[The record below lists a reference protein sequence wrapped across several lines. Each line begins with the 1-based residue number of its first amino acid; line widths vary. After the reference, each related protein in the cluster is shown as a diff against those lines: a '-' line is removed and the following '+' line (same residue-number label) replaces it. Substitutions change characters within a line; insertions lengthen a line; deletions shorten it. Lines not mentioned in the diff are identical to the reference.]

1 MIVTKQNLNA
11 LALDD
16 LMPLIRERLSAGQN
30 IKLFPY
36 GTSMLPMLREGVD
49 SVVLST
55 IQEPEKYDV
64 ILYQRRN
71 GQYVLHRLVGVGEK
85 YTFLGDNQFALE
97 HGIDRDQMI
106 AYVSSFY
113 RGDKEVSVKRA
124 SYKLYCRLWYG
135 SRGIRS
141 FWRRGIGWMRRKFKK

>member
-1 MIVTKQNLNA
+1 MNKQILMH
-11 LALDD
+11 LDEI
-16 LMPLIRERLSAGQN
+16 MPLVKESLSVGQSIR
-30 IKLFPY
+30 IFPY

-55 IQEPEKYDV
+55 IQEPKKYDV

-113 RGDKEVSVKRA
+113 RGDREVSVKKA

>member
-1 MIVTKQNLNA
+1 MVEKRSTH
-11 LALDD
+11 LDEV
-16 LMPLIRERLSAGQN
+16 MPLIREELQREKN
-30 IKLFPY
+30 VRIHPR

-49 SVVLST
+49 SVVLSK
-55 IQEPEKYDV
+55 IQEPKKYDV

-113 RGDKEVSVKRA
+113 RGDREVSVKKA

>member
-1 MIVTKQNLNA
+1 MEKIRSTK
-11 LALDD
+11 LDEM
-16 LMPLIRERLSAGQN
+16 MPLIRERLSAGQD

-36 GTSMLPMLREGVD
+36 GTSMLPMLRQGKD
-49 SVVLST
+49 SVVLSK
-55 IQEPEKYDV
+55 IQEPKKYDV
-64 ILYQRRN
+64 ILYQRRD

-113 RGDKEVSVKRA
+113 RGDREVSVKKA